1 MVGIFPTPKE
11 IYSPMIKVGKL
22 ILVLLVCIGCKT
34 TKPVPYTTHPM
45 IIKDTITVYIEHIH
59 LNDEI
64 VKNNNIFTPVNKDR
78 SDGIVIQKT
87 N

>member
-1 MVGIFPTPKE
+1 MVGIFPPPKE

-59 LNDEI
+59 FDNFYCVPPDTFHI
-64 VKNNNIFTPVNKDR
+64 VVVDTLLLDIYK
-78 SDGIVIQKT
+78 
-87 N
+87 